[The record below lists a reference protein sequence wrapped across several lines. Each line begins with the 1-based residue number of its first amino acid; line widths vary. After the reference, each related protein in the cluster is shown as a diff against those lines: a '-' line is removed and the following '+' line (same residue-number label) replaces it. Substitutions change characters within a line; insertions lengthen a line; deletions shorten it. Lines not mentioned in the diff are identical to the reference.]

1 MSVNGEDVILK
12 DVKVDEI
19 TYSKRTRE
27 EAEQL
32 RKEFDRSVRKDF
44 LKSLVNDPAKL
55 AELKNAGIS
64 DGDIELMKRGKPPIG
79 WQVHHN
85 LPLDDG
91 GTNDFE
97 NLTLIQ
103 NHPYH
108 KAITNTQ
115 KTLTKDLTHGDSIDI
130 DWPIPKYNIYPKGE

>member
-32 RKEFDRSVRKDF
+32 RKSVRKDF

-64 DGDIELMKRGKPPIG
+64 DGDIELMKRGKL
-79 WQVHHN
+79 Q
-85 LPLDDG
+85 
-91 GTNDFE
+91 
-97 NLTLIQ
+97 
-103 NHPYH
+103 
-108 KAITNTQ
+108 
-115 KTLTKDLTHGDSIDI
+115 
-130 DWPIPKYNIYPKGE
+130 